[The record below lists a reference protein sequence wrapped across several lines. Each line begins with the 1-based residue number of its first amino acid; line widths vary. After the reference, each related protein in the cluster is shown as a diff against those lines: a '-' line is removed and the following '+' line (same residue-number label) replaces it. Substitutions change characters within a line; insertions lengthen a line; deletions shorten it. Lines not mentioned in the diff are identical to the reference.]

1 MKKKILVAC
10 GAGVC
15 TSTVALQKLQAK
27 LEEEGLKD
35 QVTYGQC
42 SVADLPMNAGS
53 YDVVVTTSR
62 VQGNYGTPVVFGLSL
77 HRSAW
82 MTVWM
87 RSWTFWGCDHGY
99 QSCIS
104 GCGLQQPR

>member
-27 LEEEGLKD
+27 MAEEGLAD
-35 QVTYGQC
+35 QVAYGQC
-42 SVADLPMNAGS
+42 SVADLPMNAEN

-62 VQGNYGTPVVFGLSL
+62 VEGDYGTPVVFGLPFITSIGMDDCVDEL
-77 HRSAW
+77 L
-82 MTVWM
+82 
-87 RSWTFWGCDHGY
+87 D
-99 QSCIS
+99 I
-104 GCGLQQPR
+104 LEL

>member
-62 VQGNYGTPVVFGLSL
+62 GQGNYGTPVVFGLPFITQIGMDDCVDEIL
-77 HRSAW
+77 D
-82 MTVWM
+82 VL
-87 RSWTFWGCDHGY
+87 
-99 QSCIS
+99 
-104 GCGLQQPR
+104 GL

>member
-15 TSTVALQKLQAK
+15 TSTVALQKIQAK
-27 LEEEGLKD
+27 IAEQGLAD
-35 QVTYGQC
+35 QVSYGQC

-62 VQGNYGTPVVFGLSL
+62 VSSDYGTPVVFGLPFITSIGMDDCVDEIL
-77 HRSAW
+77 
-82 MTVWM
+82 
-87 RSWTFWGCDHGY
+87 D
-99 QSCIS
+99 I
-104 GCGLQQPR
+104 LEL

>member
-15 TSTVALQKLQAK
+15 NSTVAIQKPQAK
-27 LEEEGLKD
+27 LAEEGLEN

-42 SVADLPMNAGS
+42 SVEDLPMNAAS

-62 VQGNYGTPVVFGLSL
+62 VEADYGTPVVFGLPFITQIGMDDCVDEIL
-77 HRSAW
+77 D
-82 MTVWM
+82 VL
-87 RSWTFWGCDHGY
+87 
-99 QSCIS
+99 
-104 GCGLQQPR
+104 GL